1 MQMVCVFV
9 CSQSCISGR
18 FTRALQGYSTGALVT
33 SFIVV
38 KLTNAGVT
46 TYAFCC
52 SNAFS
57 LVNSLNQIYMSS
69 FTCMCLDCTLITKS
83 MHGHSVKSGGNPGD
97 GRIYSDG
104 YIGHP
109 HGTMIQSWHWNS
121 FRITGPWASCQ
132 IRKIASCACAGNAGN
147 IPPRRRFQRKP
158 LVSDPGMH
166 HGTCDT
172 HVPWCMSG
180 SLNRGGGENVP
191 GIPGAC
197 ATRNFTYLERGPW
210 SVWIRLMHRKRPHWF
225 IKAAAYSIISVVK
238 ATPGNNVTTLPRASL
253 PYPVHVKSHC
263 PYNISKGH
271 STTITAHWMRSL
283 VTYQFCGKMLHLA
296 EDHR

>member
-1 MQMVCVFV
+1 M
-9 CSQSCISGR
+9 
-18 FTRALQGYSTGALVT
+18 
-33 SFIVV
+33 

-52 SNAFS
+52 SNAS
-57 LVNSLNQIYMSS
+57 LLVNSLNQIYMSS
-69 FTCMCLDCTLITKS
+69 FSCMCLDCALITKS

-109 HGTMIQSWHWNS
+109 HGTMIMSWHWNS
-121 FRITGPWASCQ
+121 FCITGPWASCQ

-172 HVPWCMSG
+172 HVLDACRDRLPAVAGKTFPAFPAHAQPAILRIWKEAHGLCGYDWCI
-180 SLNRGGGENVP
+180 ENDP
-191 GIPGAC
+191 ID
-197 ATRNFTYLERGPW
+197 L
-210 SVWIRLMHRKRPHWF
+210 
-225 IKAAAYSIISVVK
+225 
-238 ATPGNNVTTLPRASL
+238 
-253 PYPVHVKSHC
+253 
-263 PYNISKGH
+263 
-271 STTITAHWMRSL
+271 
-283 VTYQFCGKMLHLA
+283 
-296 EDHR
+296 